1 MVGRVVFAALAALT
15 AASCG
20 GGDDGHFGCFGSGVI
35 IAVTI
40 PVDAGTADA
49 SADGG
54 SAGGR
59 PGCNA
64 SCIEYIEALRV
75 AIETATS
82 AACMQLTHTTGLV
95 CAPNAASWCG
105 RDTADASTALEAQIR
120 DYLAAARPEIDSA
133 AVSVDTCLCHVN

>member
-1 MVGRVVFAALAALT
+1 MAGRVVFAALAALT

-20 GGDDGHFGCFGSGVI
+20 GDDGYWGCAGSGVT

-54 SAGGR
+54 SASGR

-64 SCIEYIEALRV
+64 SCIEYLEVLRV

-82 AACMQLTHTTGLV
+82 ATCMQLTHDTGLV
-95 CAPNAASWCG
+95 CAPSAASWCG
-105 RDTADASTALEAQIR
+105 RDTSDASTALEARIR

-133 AVSVDTCLCHVN
+133 AVSVDPCLCHVN